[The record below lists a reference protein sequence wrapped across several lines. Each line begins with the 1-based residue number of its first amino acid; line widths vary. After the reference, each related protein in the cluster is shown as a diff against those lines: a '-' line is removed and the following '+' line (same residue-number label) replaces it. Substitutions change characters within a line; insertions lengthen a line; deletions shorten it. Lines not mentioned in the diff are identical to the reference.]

1 MSADKDLLLA
11 ILSMDAY
18 NRGYGSGVA
27 DGGANDP
34 DGLGET
40 GQIGNATIVPRQSV
54 GIGPD
59 ELQAWQNAGFYAVA
73 YEVQAGAWEG
83 LAEDTT
89 VISFRGTDRAFG
101 WTGSDAW
108 NGWGIGA
115 GAFEGDQARAHNWRR
130 RDGPAFSKSRFVPRQ
145 GAGALPRTRTAG
157 PRREGRPLADHRTD
171 PVYGEGT
178 SSRAR
183 HDAGA

>member
-1 MSADKDLLLA
+1 MKTSKELFLA
-11 ILSMDAY
+11 LLSMDAY
-18 NRGYGSGVA
+18 NRGYGAGIA
-27 DGGANDP
+27 DGDANDP
-34 DGLGET
+34 DGLGES
-40 GQIGNATIVPRQSV
+40 GFVGNARILARGDGV
-54 GIGPD
+54 D
-59 ELQAWQNAGFYAVA
+59 YEAWQDAGFYAVA

-101 WTGSDAW
+101 WTGSDGW

-115 GAFEGDQARAHNWRR
+115 GAYGGDQAQDRNWLR
-130 RDGPAFSKSRFVPRQ
+130 RDGPAFPKSRFVPKQ
-145 GAGALPRTRTAG
+145 GAGALPRKRTAG
-157 PRREGRPLADHRTD
+157 PRREGRPLADHRND

-183 HDAGA
+183 HHAGA